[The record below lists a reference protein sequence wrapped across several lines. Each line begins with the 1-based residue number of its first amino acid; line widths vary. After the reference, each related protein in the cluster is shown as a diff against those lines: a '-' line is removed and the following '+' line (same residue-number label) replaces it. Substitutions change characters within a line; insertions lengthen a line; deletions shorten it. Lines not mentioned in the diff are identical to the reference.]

1 MKYQTLDQLHAI
13 AEVQS
18 DPTHPALTRSQRLE
32 RWADLLERQ
41 PDRCL
46 RALTGT
52 EYQPASVRD
61 TMRSAGSPITVAFE
75 DPILRAEGLKDDTY
89 GAAKRFFEMTDLQLH
104 EIVCHC
110 HVGATMQASRAA
122 RRVRA
127 AISGKL
133 GFSAWLRGVFF
144 LQRTT

>member
-1 MKYQTLDQLHAI
+1 MKSQTLDQLHAI

-52 EYQPASVRD
+52 EYQPASLRD
-61 TMRSAGSPITVAFE
+61 TMRSAGSPMTVAFE
-75 DPILRAEGLKDDTY
+75 DPEPPPVKLKD
-89 GAAKRFFEMTDLQLH
+89 L
-104 EIVCHC
+104 
-110 HVGATMQASRAA
+110 
-122 RRVRA
+122 
-127 AISGKL
+127 
-133 GFSAWLRGVFF
+133 
-144 LQRTT
+144 TT

>member
-1 MKYQTLDQLHAI
+1 MKHQTLDQLHAI

-75 DPILRAEGLKDDTY
+75 DPILRTDGLKYLWRSKALLRDDRL
-89 GAAKRFFEMTDLQLH
+89 AVA
-104 EIVCHC
+104 
-110 HVGATMQASRAA
+110 
-122 RRVRA
+122 
-127 AISGKL
+127 
-133 GFSAWLRGVFF
+133 
-144 LQRTT
+144 

>member
-1 MKYQTLDQLHAI
+1 MKHQTLDQLHAI

-18 DPTHPALTRSQRLE
+18 EPTRPALTRRQRLQ
-32 RWADLLERQ
+32 RWVDLLERQ

-61 TMRSAGSPITVAFE
+61 TMRVAGSPITVAFE

-89 GAAKRFFEMTDLQLH
+89 GEAKRFFEMT
-104 EIVCHC
+104 CSC
-110 HVGATMQASRAA
+110 T
-122 RRVRA
+122 
-127 AISGKL
+127 K
-133 GFSAWLRGVFF
+133 
-144 LQRTT
+144 